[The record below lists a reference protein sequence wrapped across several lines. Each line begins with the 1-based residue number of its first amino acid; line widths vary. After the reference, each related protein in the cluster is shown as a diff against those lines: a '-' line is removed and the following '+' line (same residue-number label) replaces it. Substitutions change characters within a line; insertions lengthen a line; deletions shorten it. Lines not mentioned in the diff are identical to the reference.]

1 MEEHANTLAERKDCY
16 FSLLPDEVIVLI
28 LSYLETVPAK
38 LGMELV
44 ASRFTRHLLRTFAF
58 VFQPLTSLYSI

>member
-1 MEEHANTLAERKDCY
+1 MEERANTLAERKDCY
-16 FSLLPDEVIVLI
+16 FSLLPDEVFVLI

-44 ASRFTRHLLRTFAF
+44 ASRF
-58 VFQPLTSLYSI
+58 YSISLA

>member
-44 ASRFTRHLLRTFAF
+44 ASRVLY
-58 VFQPLTSLYSI
+58 LTEETSGDQWICRRLMLN